1 MKIQDMRYWR
11 QPLPHQKN
19 NPRNGA
25 WPNTAIALNS
35 AVLQCL
41 SDLTA
46 HATPHAHTIWKNKQ
60 IAQTRWFKVAFLSP
74 SWRSLNLWN
83 CHLTIPKGHKE
94 LPGKKSTSS
103 WLSSSNSKGSPHTVD
118 NFLLKNIIWQMATTT
133 LAVTNHETLELIAN
147 TERVDF
153 LKQLQSW
160 YIIITNMTMENQ
172 WVEDVFSIKNGEFPG
187 G

>member
-1 MKIQDMRYWR
+1 
-11 QPLPHQKN
+11 
-19 NPRNGA
+19 
-25 WPNTAIALNS
+25 
-35 AVLQCL
+35 
-41 SDLTA
+41 
-46 HATPHAHTIWKNKQ
+46 
-60 IAQTRWFKVAFLSP
+60 
-74 SWRSLNLWN
+74 
-83 CHLTIPKGHKE
+83 
-94 LPGKKSTSS
+94 
-103 WLSSSNSKGSPHTVD
+103 
-118 NFLLKNIIWQMATTT
+118 MATTT